1 LVVTI
6 AETSTRERIVCV
18 ALQEI
23 EKNGI
28 VGLRVADV
36 AAGADVSVPLIY
48 KYFRDRDGLLAEVL
62 SETLTNVFLNDTN
75 RIRSAIESR
84 GGKISAEELADMM
97 PMPNDPVRKR
107 NRRLRAMATA
117 ASYDIPKLAD
127 ALAVNQRL
135 INAATLEVITLVR
148 ECNGS
153 RSQFSPAAVMVVLQ
167 ALGFGM
173 IVADYTSDSPVK
185 DSEYRALLVDLFNR
199 LVIE

>member
-1 LVVTI
+1 L
-6 AETSTRERIVCV
+6 E
-18 ALQEI
+18 EI

-36 AAGADVSVPLIY
+36 AAGAQVSVPLIY
-48 KYFRDRDGLLAEVL
+48 KYFRDRDGLLADVL

-75 RIRSAIESR
+75 RIRFAIESQ

-97 PMPNDPVRKR
+97 PMPNDPARKR

-117 ASYDIPKLAD
+117 ASYDIPKLAE
-127 ALAVNQRL
+127 ALAMNQQL
-135 INAATLEVITLVR
+135 INKATLEVIGLVR
-148 ECNGS
+148 ESNGS
-153 RSQFSPAAVMVVLQ
+153 KSRVSPAAVMVFLQ

-173 IVADYTSDSPVK
+173 IVADYTDATPVK
-185 DSEYRALLVDLFNR
+185 DAEFRELLIDLFNR